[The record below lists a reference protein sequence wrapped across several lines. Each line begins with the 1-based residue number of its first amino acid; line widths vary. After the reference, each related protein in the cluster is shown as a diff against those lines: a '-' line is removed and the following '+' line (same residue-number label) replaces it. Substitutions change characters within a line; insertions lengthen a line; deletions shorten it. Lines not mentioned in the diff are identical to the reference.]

1 MVGVTRGGVH
11 THTQP
16 PTPKPYKL
24 NPARSHHNSAP
35 RRAEGGR
42 PDATKKKTTG
52 YPELEP
58 KWLLGIIGIIYPR
71 VDWAIVKKTDDNQI

>member
-42 PDATKKKTTG
+42 PDATKKKLPDTRILSQNG
-52 YPELEP
+52 EM
-58 KWLLGIIGIIYPR
+58 IGIETEGTCTVCAR
-71 VDWAIVKKTDDNQI
+71 GRW